1 MITANVGAFRADLIG
16 RYLRPHRKAVLLG
29 ALALVVVNVL
39 SVSIPLLVRQVIDDL
54 QDGFALRDVLH
65 EAALIVVLATVMG
78 GVRLISRMLVFGVGR
93 QVEADLK
100 QQIFDHLL
108 KQEPGWVQT
117 TGSGEVIS
125 RATSDVENVRRLLGF
140 AVLSLTNTALAY
152 ALTLPAM
159 LAIDPWLSLAAV
171 GLYPVMLMVVRLFG
185 GRMMRQQRRQ
195 QEALASLSDL
205 IQEDLSGISA
215 IKIYGQEAT
224 ERTAFASRNR
234 VYRDA
239 ALNLARTRSTLFPLL
254 EGISS
259 ISLLIL
265 LALGSGQLESGRL
278 SIGDIVALI
287 LFVERLVFPTALL
300 GFTLNTFQTG
310 QVSLERIEEILQRQS
325 RIVSPLKPVRVN
337 HSGLDP
343 SGQGSSGQG
352 SIEARGLTISYPGT
366 SRPAL
371 LDVSFSVAP
380 GELVAVVG
388 PVGCG
393 KTTLARALGRMV
405 EVPSGQLWID
415 GNDITRLSLFDLR
428 GLVGLVPQE
437 GFLFTASLADNLR
450 YGAPEAPFPQV
461 ERAAQQAR
469 LEADIK
475 GFPDGYETLVGERG
489 ITLSGGQRQRTS
501 LGRAL
506 LVDSPLLVLD
516 DALASVDN
524 NTAAAILRSIRAE
537 QSKQGHGRTILMIS
551 HQLSAAA
558 ACDRVLVMEDGR
570 LVQQGHHDDL
580 VAEAGTYRRLW
591 DREQASE
598 QLRVVG

>member
-1 MITANVGAFRADLIG
+1 VGALRTDLIL
-16 RYLRPHRKAVLLG
+16 RYLRPHRRAVLQG
-29 ALALVVVNVL
+29 MAALVVVNLL
-39 SVSIPLLVRQVIDDL
+39 SVSIPLLVRRVIDDL
-54 QDGFALRDVLH
+54 QDGFDLRDVLLQ
-65 EAALIVVLATVMG
+65 ALLIMVLATVMG

-100 QQIFDHLL
+100 QKIFDHLL
-108 KQEPGWVQT
+108 LQEPGWVQT

-159 LAIDPWLSLAAV
+159 LMIDPWLSLAAL
-171 GLYPVMLMVVRLFG
+171 GLYPLMLVTVRLFG

-195 QEALASLSDL
+195 QEALAHLSDL

-224 ERTAFASRNR
+224 EQSAFAGRNR

-239 ALNLARTRSTLFPLL
+239 ALGLARTRSTLFPLL

-259 ISLLIL
+259 ISLLLL

-278 SIGDIVALI
+278 SIGDLVALI

-310 QVSLERIEEILQRQS
+310 QVSLERVEQLLVRTPLIQSPSKPQPPPARARGGLQ
-325 RIVSPLKPVRVN
+325 
-337 HSGLDP
+337 
-343 SGQGSSGQG
+343 
-352 SIEARGLTISYPGT
+352 ARGLTVRYPGAA
-366 SRPAL
+366 RPAL
-371 LDVSFSVAP
+371 VDVSFRVEP

-405 EVPSGQLWID
+405 ELGEGELFLD
-415 GNDITRLSLFDLR
+415 GVDVTRLDLEELR
-428 GLVGLVPQE
+428 RRVALVPQE
-437 GFLFTASLADNLR
+437 GYLFTATLADNLR
-450 YGAPEAPFPQV
+450 YGEPDASQEQV
-461 ERAAQQAR
+461 EQAAVQAR
-469 LEADIK
+469 LEGDIK
-475 GFPDGYETLVGERG
+475 GFPDGFATLVGERG
-489 ITLSGGQRQRTS
+489 ITLSGGQRQRTA

-506 LVDSPLLVLD
+506 LVDAPLLVLD

-524 NTAAAILRSIRAE
+524 STAASILATIRG
-537 QSKQGHGRTILMIS
+537 QGSQGRTVLMIS

-558 ACDRVLVMEDGR
+558 ACDRVLVLEEGR
-570 LVQQGHHDDL
+570 LVQQGHHRDL
-580 VAEAGTYRRLW
+580 VEQPGLYRRLW
-591 DREQASE
+591 RREQASE
-598 QLRVVG
+598 QLQAPV